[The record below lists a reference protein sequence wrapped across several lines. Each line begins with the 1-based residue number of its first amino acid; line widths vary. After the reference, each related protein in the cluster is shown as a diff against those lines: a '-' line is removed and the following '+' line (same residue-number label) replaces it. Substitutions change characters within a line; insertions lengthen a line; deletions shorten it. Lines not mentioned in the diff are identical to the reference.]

1 MKKVLFSIFM
11 YVISIIF
18 LSFYAYFQFSREI
31 IMTPVGRIL
40 ILVISCIFMYIG
52 AIILSVVLDKH
63 KKLPFKI
70 NIAIWFILYLI
81 LLSTLTLF
89 DDYVNRGSITI
100 VSWNKEMIDN
110 YLNTSFNII
119 PFKTIYMYIS
129 KYIGGYF
136 STKIFLYNIVGNIVA
151 LMPFAFFLPLIFKRQ
166 NKFKTFT
173 ITMIIVVILIEG
185 LQFFT
190 LSGSC
195 DIDDLILNVGGACIL
210 YLMLSLK
217 SIKSFLRNIFLLE
230 DNVINYWHL
239 FLNILVI
246 SIIFA
251 LFGILINNLIN
262 I

>member
-129 KYIGGYF
+129 K
-136 STKIFLYNIVGNIVA
+136 
-151 LMPFAFFLPLIFKRQ
+151 
-166 NKFKTFT
+166 KTFYR
-173 ITMIIVVILIEG
+173 
-185 LQFFT
+185 F
-190 LSGSC
+190 
-195 DIDDLILNVGGACIL
+195 
-210 YLMLSLK
+210 
-217 SIKSFLRNIFLLE
+217 
-230 DNVINYWHL
+230 
-239 FLNILVI
+239 
-246 SIIFA
+246 
-251 LFGILINNLIN
+251 
-262 I
+262 